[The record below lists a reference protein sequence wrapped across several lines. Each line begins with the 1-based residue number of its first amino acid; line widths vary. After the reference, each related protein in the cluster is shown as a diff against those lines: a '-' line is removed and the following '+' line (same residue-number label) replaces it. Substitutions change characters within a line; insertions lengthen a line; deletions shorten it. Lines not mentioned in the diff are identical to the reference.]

1 MHNYHISTL
10 FSDFKE
16 PTLNTKTNII
26 FEGEHIDHSLRTYQ
40 DQKHFTFNKTNYII
54 INQEDKSFNENYGGL
69 LDKTQQKLLEN
80 ELQLFNNKL

>member
-1 MHNYHISTL
+1 MR
-10 FSDFKE
+10 E

-26 FEGEHIDHSLRTYQ
+26 LDAQYIDHSLRTYQ

-54 INQEDKSFNENYGGL
+54 INQEDKSFNKNYGGL

-80 ELQLFNNKL
+80 ELQLINNKL